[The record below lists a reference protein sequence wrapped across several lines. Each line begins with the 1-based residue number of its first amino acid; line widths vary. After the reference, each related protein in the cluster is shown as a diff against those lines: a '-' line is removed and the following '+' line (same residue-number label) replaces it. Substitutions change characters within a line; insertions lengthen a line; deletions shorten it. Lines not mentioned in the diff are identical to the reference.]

1 MKLSEDILEEIFQLT
16 RQVDRAEITLT
27 KGRDDLVRAYGFNA
41 NSASMT
47 IRSLRHLL
55 NGERYR
61 RALTL
66 DATDYFL
73 RRIRDQYGNHGLQKA
88 LAGLSAHIDYRHST
102 GVAVPGLQTILAK
115 HSRR

>member
-1 MKLSEDILEEIFQLT
+1 MELSQNILEEIFQVT
-16 RQVDRAEITLT
+16 QQVDHGDITLT
-27 KGRDDLVRAYGFNA
+27 QGRDGLVRAHGFNA
-41 NSASMT
+41 NSANMT
-47 IRSLRHLL
+47 IRSLRHML

-66 DATDYFL
+66 EATDYFL
-73 RRIRDQYGNHGLQKA
+73 GRIRDEYGNHGLQRA

-115 HSRR
+115 HSK